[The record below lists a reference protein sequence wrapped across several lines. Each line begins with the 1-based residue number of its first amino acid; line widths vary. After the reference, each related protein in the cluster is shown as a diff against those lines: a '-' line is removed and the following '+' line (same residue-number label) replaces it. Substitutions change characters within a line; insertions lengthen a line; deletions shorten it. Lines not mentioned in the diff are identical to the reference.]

1 MANAIYDK
9 FRQARMTA
17 DVNIDLEN
25 EDVRMILIDAA
36 DYTFS
41 QVHDMLDDV
50 PGAARVA
57 VSGALAGKT
66 VVDGAFDANDV
77 TLTAVA
83 GDQSEAII
91 FYRHTPGLDG
101 AAAFDDPSRRQA
113 DRVQHL
119 MRPGVCAARG
129 HRGFAAYGRRDAAGG
144 GAPQDLP

>member
-1 MANAIYDK
+1 MANAMYDK

-50 PGAARVA
+50 AAIARVA

-66 VVDGAFDANDV
+66 VVDGVFDANDV
-77 TLTAVA
+77 TLTAVT

-91 FYRHTPGLDG
+91 FYRHTGVEATSRLICYIDTGITGL
-101 AAAFDDPSRRQA
+101 P
-113 DRVQHL
+113 VT
-119 MRPGVCAARG
+119 PN
-129 HRGFAAYGRRDAAGG
+129 GG
-144 GAPQDLP
+144 DITIVFNASGIFKS